1 MWTRLLLVMLIDY
14 IIVTILSLALLGL
27 LLWYESIPFHHFSAV
42 PCPRRRC
49 SAVHQQL
56 DNALLEVDNKG
67 WPHVGAAR
75 AREREREAGKG
86 KRIRVRRIVCVV
98 NYCISSSFARESSRI
113 PWQERSDWWS
123 SMDESLFQST
133 MNEGKEWD
141 KAGPEITSAQ
151 GATDVVCYTKAIFC
165 RRNLCNSHSL
175 SLLHWS
181 LYQEQVHVQDHI
193 IEKKPFNVIIHQQ
206 LHHHRPEQRTITCNQ
221 EQNIKCNIRFPWTE
235 KKKKLTMVLVKWKAG
250 LSAFHGWGILSS
262 NTRTPMMCQL
272 WRTVRNWRGK
282 RRTLTDRQLR
292 GLLYS
297 P

>member
-1 MWTRLLLVMLIDY
+1 
-14 IIVTILSLALLGL
+14 
-27 LLWYESIPFHHFSAV
+27 
-42 PCPRRRC
+42 
-49 SAVHQQL
+49 
-56 DNALLEVDNKG
+56 
-67 WPHVGAAR
+67 
-75 AREREREAGKG
+75 
-86 KRIRVRRIVCVV
+86 
-98 NYCISSSFARESSRI
+98 
-113 PWQERSDWWS
+113 
-123 SMDESLFQST
+123 

-141 KAGPEITSAQ
+141 EAGPEITSAQ
-151 GATDVVCYTKAIFC
+151 GATDVVCYTKVIFC
-165 RRNLCNSHSL
+165 RRNLCNSL
-175 SLLHWS
+175 SIFLPLALILVPGTGTRPGS
-181 LYQEQVHVQDHI
+181 YNR
-193 IEKKPFNVIIHQQ
+193 KKASFNVIIHQQ
-206 LHHHRPEQRTITCNQ
+206 RHHHRPEQRTITSNQ